1 MSELVLNSGECG
13 EFNVITRTGNQSGE
27 DVTVDEI
34 FGHFVVTN
42 IPLKVLLKDTISD
55 TIAEGID

>member
-1 MSELVLNSGECG
+1 LRDSFPQVIGKPVENLRLVL
-13 EFNVITRTGNQSGE
+13 SGE